1 MKNHGLINIGNSC
14 YINSS
19 IQLLLNNPYFI
30 QYSQSDEK
38 NELIDAFIEIINSKE
53 NVMSPKNIKNIIA
66 KKNEFFN
73 NNSQLDSHEWL
84 INVFD
89 YFWENSENTAKVEY
103 KNVSNKDKKI
113 IDTYKQINKRIKQNV
128 INKDEYYKVL
138 IKLLKKYEVPIET
151 YLNIKYI
158 SKLYKKKYNYFL
170 YNIFIFTETKY
181 ECLKCGYI
189 LFKQDHTP
197 ILQLNIHPTLTD
209 CLNKYNEKELLEDY
223 KCDRCLQTQTQKQT
237 QIYNPPK
244 ILYIQLCR
252 FQNNL
257 QKNNLFIEIPETLN
271 LIKYCNESTKKQ
283 YKRLN
288 YKLIGKINHYGST
301 YGGHYTADCYDFNKN
316 KWYNFNDERV
326 NIQKQ
331 DVGNE
336 YIIMYFLEE

>member
-30 QYSQSDEK
+30 QYLQLDEK

-53 NVMSPKNIKNIIA
+53 NVMSPKNIKKIIA
-66 KKNEFFN
+66 NKNEFFN

-138 IKLLKKYEVPIET
+138 IKLLKKYEIPIKT

-158 SKLYKKKYNYFL
+158 SKL
-170 YNIFIFTETKY
+170 
-181 ECLKCGYI
+181 
-189 LFKQDHTP
+189 
-197 ILQLNIHPTLTD
+197 
-209 CLNKYNEKELLEDY
+209 
-223 KCDRCLQTQTQKQT
+223 
-237 QIYNPPK
+237 
-244 ILYIQLCR
+244 
-252 FQNNL
+252 
-257 QKNNLFIEIPETLN
+257 
-271 LIKYCNESTKKQ
+271 
-283 YKRLN
+283 
-288 YKLIGKINHYGST
+288 
-301 YGGHYTADCYDFNKN
+301 
-316 KWYNFNDERV
+316 
-326 NIQKQ
+326 
-331 DVGNE
+331 
-336 YIIMYFLEE
+336 